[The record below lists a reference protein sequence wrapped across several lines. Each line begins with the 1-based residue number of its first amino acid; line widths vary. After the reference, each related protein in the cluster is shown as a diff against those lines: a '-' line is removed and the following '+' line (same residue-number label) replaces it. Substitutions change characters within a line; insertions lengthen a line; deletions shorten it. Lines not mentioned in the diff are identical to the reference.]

1 MKRDLES
8 FCKKIL
14 GFGMSLTRS
23 GMKEEWKDI
32 PDFPEHLVSNLGEIY
47 NMRTKNI
54 LVVSPNQQRV
64 ARVALLR
71 DGKQFQRS
79 VSLLVARAF
88 IPQPYPHFNT
98 PINLDGVR
106 NNCRVDNLSWRPRWF
121 SARYHRQ
128 FERSEVKLANR
139 PIMDVTANQVF
150 INMKAVCVT
159 YGVLATDVL
168 NSIHAD
174 HYVFPLGHTFRY
186 INP

>member
-23 GMKEEWKDI
+23 GMKEKWEDI
-32 PDFPEHLVSNLGEIY
+32 PDFPEHLVSNLGNVY
-47 NMRTKNI
+47 NMRTRNLLTVSKNQGGI
-54 LVVSPNQQRV
+54 AKVG
-64 ARVALLR
+64 LLKE
-71 DGKQFQRS
+71 GKQYQRS
-79 VSLLVARAF
+79 LALLVARAF
-88 IPQPYPHFNT
+88 VPQTYPHFNT
-98 PINLDGVR
+98 PISLDGDR
-106 NNCRVDNLSWRPRWF
+106 NNCRVDNLDWRPRWF
-121 SARYHRQ
+121 SAKYHRQ
-128 FERSEVKLANR
+128 FQRSEVKEANR

-159 YGVLATDVL
+159 YGVLAIDVL

-174 HYVFPLGHTFRY
+174 RYVFPLGHTFRY